1 MRRTPTLSLSRANSL
16 VALLLLLALVAAGCG
31 DDSSDDTTASTAA
44 ATTTTVAATTT
55 TTADDDRDHEGHDH
69 DDEGHD
75 HDDETTATV
84 TDFLGREV
92 TVTLPVESVAFTHYS
107 TPEVLRVLDAW
118 DLAVARGP
126 YNLDTS
132 IHPNFDE
139 LPDLGSIYEVNLEA
153 LIDLDP
159 DLLVLESIPAPGLEE
174 LIEALDGVIPVVVL
188 RTFNPNTLTDGFE
201 ALGQLL
207 DREEQASEYIEWY
220 LDIENS
226 LAERTAN
233 LAEADKTRY
242 FYHNAW
248 GGDGIG
254 TLTDAFDYIPD
265 RNRIT
270 GSINV
275 AGDIAESM
283 AGAIF
288 TIDQEWLASQDFD
301 VLIVGDGMGAGNYG
315 IATEDNSYVAA
326 ETERIAGNPV
336 FAETSAL
343 TNDRVFYQSDHFLG
357 SPRSIIGIAYYAK
370 WFHPELFED
379 LDPQALH
386 QEYFTRILGVDVD
399 LTETGVFVYP
409 EE

>member
-1 MRRTPTLSLSRANSL
+1 MNHPTKTPTRANL
-16 VALLLLLALVAAGCG
+16 VLALLLVVALVAAGCG
-31 DDSSDDTTASTAA
+31 DGSSADTTESTE

-55 TTADDDRDHEGHDH
+55 TTGDDDH

-75 HDDETTATV
+75 HEDEGHDHEDEKTVTV

-92 TVTLPVESVAFTHYS
+92 TVSLPVESVAFTHYS
-107 TPEVLRVLDAW
+107 TPEVLRILDSW

-132 IHPNFDE
+132 IHPNFDDV
-139 LPDLGSIYEVNLEA
+139 PDLGGIYEVNLEA
-153 LIDLDP
+153 LIDIDP
-159 DLLVLESIPAPGLEE
+159 DLLILESIPGPGLPE

-188 RTFNPNTLTDGFE
+188 RTFNPATLVDGFE
-201 ALGQLL
+201 TLGQLL
-207 DREEQASEYIEWY
+207 DKEEEASNYIAWY
-220 LDIENS
+220 QDIENS
-226 LAERTAN
+226 IAERTAN
-233 LAEADKTRY
+233 LEESEKTRY

-275 AGDIAESM
+275 AGDIADQG

-301 VLIVGDGMGAGNYG
+301 VLIIGDGMGPNYG
-315 IATEDNSYVAA
+315 IEVDDNSFVAA
-326 ETERIAGNPV
+326 ERERIAGNPV
-336 FAETSAL
+336 FAETSAVQ
-343 TNDRVFYQSDHFLG
+343 NDRVFYQSDHFLG
-357 SPRSIIGIAYYAK
+357 SPRSVIGFAYYAK
-370 WFHPELFED
+370 WLHPDLFED

-386 QEYFTRILGVDVD
+386 QEYYTRILGVDVD